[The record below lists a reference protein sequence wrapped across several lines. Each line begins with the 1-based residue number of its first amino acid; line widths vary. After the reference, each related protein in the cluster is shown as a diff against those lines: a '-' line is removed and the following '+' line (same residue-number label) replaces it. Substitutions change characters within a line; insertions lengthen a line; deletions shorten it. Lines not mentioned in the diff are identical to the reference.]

1 MRAEE
6 VRHYVLRLKL
16 IEMNMLD
23 DAAALPDLVVKPV
36 FFKEKEGENKNDNFF
51 VGNESEVAGILDGYE
66 RSYVQ
71 FLRHPFQKPMDVHRK
86 QMKQVVIEEFYH
98 AAARERICQN
108 CNTTSPSI
116 RKDGYSK
123 IFMRPLAARI
133 KKALDA
139 RRLK

>member
-6 VRHYVLRLKL
+6 VRYYVLRLKL
-16 IEMNMLD
+16 LEMNMLD
-23 DAAALPDLVVKPV
+23 DAAALPDLVVKQV
-36 FFKEKEGENKNDNFF
+36 LFKEKEGENKNDNFF
-51 VGNESEVAGILDGYE
+51 VSNESEVARMLDGYE
-66 RSYVQ
+66 RSYLH
-71 FLRHPFQKPMDVHRK
+71 FRRNPFRKPIDVHRK
-86 QMKQVVIEEFYH
+86 EKIQVVIEEFYR